1 MCHSERSE
9 ESENINV
16 YAIRSFTTFRMTQY
30 VIISRIML
38 TCTFIFFLTII
49 ASFIQRVSGFGFG
62 IFVMMFFPFFLPSY
76 GESVMLSGLLAGS
89 TALMIAVK
97 NRKYIRWKMMWIV
110 TFFNV
115 LFSFIATEYMR
126 SLSNDF
132 LKQCLGVVL
141 ILIALYFL
149 FGEGRMGRIFKSKP
163 AQVTIGSISGVMG
176 GMFAMPGP
184 PLVLY
189 CISTLEDKREY
200 VTTLQAFSVVF
211 NLFYTIFRFKVGFY
225 SDDTWLWW
233 VIGFGGVIIGSS
245 LGTRCFDVIS
255 NRMLKRIV
263 YVMMIVSGIVAI
275 L

>member
-1 MCHSERSE
+1 M
-9 ESENINV
+9 ILLFV
-16 YAIRSFTTFRMTQY
+16 F
-30 VIISRIML
+30 L
-38 TCTFIFFLTII
+38 LTIV

-97 NRKYIRWKMMWIV
+97 NRKYIRWRLMWIV
-110 TFFNV
+110 VFFNV
-115 LFSFIATEYMR
+115 LFSFVATEYMR
-126 SLSNDF
+126 SLSNEV
-132 LKQCLGVVL
+132 LKQYLGVIL

-149 FGEGRMGRIFKSKP
+149 FGEGKMGRIFKSKVS
-163 AQVTIGSISGVMG
+163 QVIIGSVSGVMG

-189 CISTLEDKREY
+189 CISTFEDKREY

-211 NLFYTIFRFKVGFY
+211 NLFYTLFRFKAGFY
-225 SDDTWLWW
+225 SDDTWLCW
-233 VIGFGGVIIGSS
+233 VIGIGGAIIGSS
-245 LGTRCFDVIS
+245 LGSRCFEIIS
-255 NRMLKRIV
+255 NRTLKYIV
-263 YVMMIVSGIVAI
+263 YVMMIVSGVVAI

>member
-1 MCHSERSE
+1 MMICLF
-9 ESENINV
+9 V
-16 YAIRSFTTFRMTQY
+16 F
-30 VIISRIML
+30 L
-38 TCTFIFFLTII
+38 LTIV

-97 NRKYIRWKMMWIV
+97 NWKYIRWRMMWRV
-110 TFFNV
+110 ALFNI
-115 LFSFIATEYMR
+115 LFSFLATEYMR
-126 SLSNDF
+126 SMSNAT
-132 LKQCLGVVL
+132 LKQCLGVML

-149 FGEGRMGRIFKSKP
+149 FGEGKMGRIFKSKP

-184 PLVLY
+184 PVVLY

-200 VTTLQAFSVVF
+200 ITTLQAFSVVF
-211 NLFYTIFRFKVGFY
+211 NVFYTLFRTKAGFY
-225 SDDTWLWW
+225 SDDTWFYWL
-233 VIGFGGVIIGSS
+233 VGLMGAAIGSTIGS
-245 LGTRCFDVIS
+245 RCFEFIS
-255 NRMLKRIV
+255 NRTLRYIV
-263 YVMMIVSGIVAI
+263 YIMMIVSGVVAI

>member
-1 MCHSERSE
+1 
-9 ESENINV
+9 
-16 YAIRSFTTFRMTQY
+16 
-30 VIISRIML
+30 ML
-38 TCTFIFFLTII
+38 TCTFVFLLTIV

-89 TALMIAVK
+89 TALMIAVR
-97 NRKYIRWKMMWIV
+97 NWKYIRWRLMGWV

-115 LFSFIATEYMR
+115 LFSFVATEYMR
-126 SLSNDF
+126 GMSNDS

-149 FGEGRMGRIFKSKP
+149 FGEGRMGRMFKSKP
-163 AQVTIGSISGVMG
+163 AQVTIGSVSGVMG

-200 VTTLQAFSVVF
+200 ISTLQAFSVVF
-211 NLFYTIFRFKVGFY
+211 NVFYTIFRFKAGFY
-225 SDDTWLWW
+225 SDNLSLWW
-233 VIGFGGVIIGSS
+233 VAGLGGALIGSS
-245 LGTRCFDVIS
+245 LGSRCFDLIS
-255 NRMLKRIV
+255 NRSLKLIV
-263 YVMMIVSGIVAI
+263 YAMMIVSGVVAI

>member
-1 MCHSERSE
+1 
-9 ESENINV
+9 
-16 YAIRSFTTFRMTQY
+16 
-30 VIISRIML
+30 ML
-38 TCTFIFFLTII
+38 TCTFIFFLAII

-89 TALMIAVK
+89 TALMIAIRY
-97 NRKYIRWKMMWIV
+97 RKYIRWRLMGLV
-110 TFFNV
+110 TFSNV
-115 LFSFIATEYMR
+115 LFSFVATEYMR
-126 SLSNDF
+126 SLSNDV

-141 ILIALYFL
+141 ILISLYFL

-163 AQVTIGSISGVMG
+163 AQVTIGSVSGVMG

-211 NLFYTIFRFKVGFY
+211 NLFYTVFRFKAGFY

-233 VIGFGGVIIGSS
+233 VIGLVGTMIGSS
-245 LGTRCFDVIS
+245 LGSRCFELIS
-255 NRMLKRIV
+255 NRTLKLIV
-263 YVMMIVSGIVAI
+263 YVMMIISGIVAI
-275 L
+275 C